1 MQAQHDIEHARFLRR
16 ELPVGAQHGQNGL
29 RRGLTRD
36 ETMHDHGLVVVTR
49 ADRVVRQHHDAGE
62 TGDKGDS
69 GADFVLDGSILGVFV
84 VGVQKQDGS
93 SQHVHD
99 VGRGVAHDHGRSE
112 TIRQLALGIDGG
124 DIVGKLLLRGKLAH
138 QQQIGYFFVVEPAI
152 FRVDAQKVVQVVPA
166 QAQLAFI
173 GAFLA
178 IGHDVAMHVGDARQT
193 RQNTGSVGI
202 AQAALHI
209 VAFVLFSID
218 RIDALE
224 ILVQVDFLR
233 AAHYAPFLS
242 CHSFPPLQNQQCPRW
257 AGIAGC
263 CSNDML
269 FCSADTADGGAAV
282 RALALRDRLAV
293 LRDALNG
300 ILHDLLRLA
309 FHAICL
315 DSHSKPL

>member
-1 MQAQHDIEHARFLRR
+1 
-16 ELPVGAQHGQNGL
+16 
-29 RRGLTRD
+29 
-36 ETMHDHGLVVVTR
+36 MHDHGLVVVTR
-49 ADRVVRQHHDAGE
+49 ADRIVRQYHNAGQA
-62 TGDKGDS
+62 GDEGDG
-69 GADFVLDGSILGVFV
+69 GADLVLDGSILGVFV
-84 VGVQKQDGS
+84 ISVQKQDGS

-99 VGRGVAHDHGRSE
+99 VGRRVAHDHGRGE
-112 TIRQLALGIDGG
+112 AIRQFALRVDSG
-124 DIVGKLLLRGKLAH
+124 DVIGKLLLRGKLAH
-138 QQQIGYFFVVEPAI
+138 QQQVRDLFVVESTI
-152 FRVDAQKVVQVVPA
+152 FRVNAQKVVQVIPA
-166 QAQLAFI
+166 KTQLAFV

-178 IGHDVAMHVGDARQT
+178 IGHDVAMHVGDTRQT
-193 RQNTGSVGI
+193 RQNAGSVGI

-233 AAHYAPFLS
+233 AAHYAPFLL
-242 CHSFPPLQNQQCPRW
+242 CHSFPPLQNQQCPRR

-282 RALALRDRLAV
+282 GALALRDRLAV
-293 LRDALNG
+293 LHDALNG
-300 ILHDLLRLA
+300 ILHDLLCLA